1 MAKLT
6 AKTTK
11 VGQKGTLLKD
21 SDLYHRMV
29 KYHRP
34 LKDGENGWQWGVHTN
49 VCVIFD
55 ENSYRFIGKAGLE
68 EIERW
73 DKTERDKTKIVK
85 TLKKGTVLQ
94 VMELKH
100 WSINEKDSKGGV
112 YEDWN
117 SDVRFKVIG
126 GENDGFEFVSELKSI
141 QARIETGEFEDLAA
155 DINEAPKYK
164 IFYKDKPYKNKIF
177 GDLVK
182 VKASIMDAIG
192 YNDKVYQLNQHY
204 LDFSPEVSTS
214 CPEWF
219 QGMEQLKRSDMK
231 DIKVY
236 EWANRKKGKDSG
248 FDALAYYDSL
258 MDYMKVTA
266 QYGSAVRQIYKDN
279 KDGDFTTIVCF
290 RHEDYKQ
297 KNRYYYDD
305 LKESDTI
312 KNAIKNSKVKGHK
325 KCTKQGKTA
334 IIFKNE
340 SDAMKVLR
348 NLSPEDYMVL
358 DMSGTELIIQSEEFV
373 RNVARMKKLERV
385 LFEKFAD
392 DFESKTK

>member
-6 AKTTK
+6 KKTTK
-11 VGQKGTLLKD
+11 LGQKCTLIKD
-21 SDLYHRMV
+21 SDLYNRTAR
-29 KYHRP
+29 YNRP
-34 LKDGENGWQWGVHTN
+34 LRPTDDGWQWGVHTN
-49 VCVIFD
+49 ICEIIVKD
-55 ENSYRFIGKAGLE
+55 NYRFIGKAQLKWNKE
-68 EIERW
+68 
-73 DKTERDKTKIVK
+73 KSSKVVK
-85 TLKKGTVLQ
+85 TLKKGTVVEVIQLTG
-94 VMELKH
+94 
-100 WSINEKDSKGGV
+100 WSPLTEKTSDGGQ
-112 YEDWN
+112 YEDWL
-117 SDVRFKVIG
+117 SDVKFKVIG
-126 GENDGFEFVSELKSI
+126 GEDDGLVFVSELKSI
-141 QARIETGEFEDLAA
+141 QSRLETGEFEDLAA
-155 DINEAPKYK
+155 EINEAPKYK

-177 GDLVK
+177 GDLAK

-192 YNDKVYQLNQHY
+192 YNDKVYNLNRHY
-204 LDFSPEVSTS
+204 QEFSPEVGQS

-236 EWANRKKGKDSG
+236 EWTNRKKGKDSG

-290 RHEDYKQ
+290 RHEDYKN
-297 KNRYYYDD
+297 KNNYYYDN

-312 KNAIKNSKVKGHK
+312 KNALKDSKVKGHK

-334 IIFKNE
+334 IAFKNE

-348 NLSPEDYMVL
+348 NLLPEDFMVL
-358 DMSGTELIIQSEEFV
+358 DMSGTELIIQSEQFV
-373 RNVARMKKLERV
+373 KNVARLKKLERI
-385 LFEKFAD
+385 LIDEFTD
-392 DFESKTK
+392 DFELETIEQ